1 MFELSNVEYILLTLI
16 RESGKASGY
25 GLNAV
30 IADRGYREW
39 ADIGMTSIYVGLKK
53 LEHKGLI
60 QGRLTTEK
68 TVQGPAAREFS
79 LTGEG
84 KRLLVEETAQ
94 GLSGTRERD
103 RRFDL
108 AVSAMDVL
116 SPARAH
122 ALIQKRRTFLETE
135 RKRLSAVFAGE
146 RGRISAQGTLLFK
159 HTLNFMKS
167 EIAFLD
173 DLVDGLG
180 KEAPHDH

>member
-1 MFELSNVEYILLTLI
+1 VFGLSNVEYMLLSLI

-39 ADIGMTSIYVGLKK
+39 ADIGLTSIYVGLKK
-53 LEHKGLI
+53 LERKGLI

-79 LTGEG
+79 LTVGG
-84 KRLLVEETAQ
+84 KRLLVEETAR
-94 GLSGTRERD
+94 GLSETRERD

-116 SPARAH
+116 SPTRARE
-122 ALIQKRRTFLETE
+122 LIQKRKTFLEAE
-135 RKRLSAVFAGE
+135 RERLSAVFAGE
-146 RGRISAQGTLLFK
+146 SARISAQGKLLFR
-159 HTLNFMKS
+159 HTLNFLIG

-180 KEAPHDH
+180 KGGAA

>member
-1 MFELSNVEYILLTLI
+1 VFELSNVEYMLLSLI

-39 ADIGMTSIYVGLKK
+39 ADIGMTSIYAGLKK
-53 LEHKGLI
+53 LEQKCLI
-60 QGRLTTEK
+60 HGRLTTEK

-79 LTGEG
+79 LTGDG
-84 KRLLVEETAQ
+84 KRLLIEETAR
-94 GLSGTRERD
+94 GLSETRERD

-116 SPARAH
+116 SPVKARE
-122 ALIQKRRTFLETE
+122 LIQKRKTFLETE
-135 RKRLSAVFAGE
+135 RERLSAAFAGE
-146 RGRISAQGTLLFK
+146 RARISAQGKLLFK
-159 HTLNFMKS
+159 HTLNFIKS

-173 DLVDGLG
+173 DLADGLG
-180 KEAPHDH
+180 KGGAA

>member
-1 MFELSNVEYILLTLI
+1 VFELSNVEYILLSLI

-39 ADIGMTSIYVGLKK
+39 ADIGLTSIYAGLKK
-53 LEHKGLI
+53 LERKGLI

-79 LTGEG
+79 LTGDG
-84 KRLLVEETAQ
+84 KRLLVEETAR
-94 GLSGTRERD
+94 GLSETRERD

-116 SPARAH
+116 SPTRARE
-122 ALIQKRRTFLETE
+122 LIQKRKIFLETE
-135 RKRLSAVFAGE
+135 RERLSAVFAGE
-146 RGRISAQGTLLFK
+146 RVRISAQGKLLFK
-159 HTLNFMKS
+159 HTLNFIKS
-167 EIAFLD
+167 EIEFLD
-173 DLVDGLG
+173 DLADGLKKG
-180 KEAPHDH
+180 GVA